1 MKRCRVISVLAAMLL
16 SVVLTSCA
24 IGSHDRLGSDASDF
38 FASAET
44 PAAEQEPILIS
55 GSDPSDESAVDPD
68 IHPAINPSDESAV
81 GSSTDPAAEPEQTG
95 TLLGSASE
103 DAVPFYSGPLFTYNA
118 SCNVLLAYCYESGS
132 PELPLNL
139 SYGAKTDGS
148 VNQFVLPEFDLT
160 VFYLYDTT
168 NLVWRVF
175 DTDPGAMSLCR
186 SCYYTYETGAEYRVY
201 EDTEGLL
208 PLANQLNR
216 YTTTLS
222 VPGYRQYGDILH
234 FQAAYIESAK
244 GSYSL
249 EFASDL
255 DGDGTLDE
263 LLAIPYFSAANPDQI
278 SGHKISIN
286 TESVLDLDTAA
297 GWICGIDIIDIDE
310 TDSFKEIVMK
320 VKSGSDTC
328 SVFILR
334 YDGASVKAERFD
346 TFIDLSDNHSLLV
359 GQGDFIQPA
368 AAVIKYQV
376 DKDFVF
382 TRVDQII
389 NTNIEVTV
397 TAPIK
402 VQFLENEVYI
412 DGVLKAG
419 NVIQIKR
426 IDSVSKAYFLTADNR
441 EGILLVNGLLLGPD
455 ELPIQDCLNGLI

>member
-1 MKRCRVISVLAAMLL
+1 M
-16 SVVLTSCA
+16 
-24 IGSHDRLGSDASDF
+24 
-38 FASAET
+38 ET
-44 PAAEQEPILIS
+44 TAAEQEPILIS
-55 GSDPSDESAVDPD
+55 GSDTANSTSDGSSGEPSDDPSGDASNES
-68 IHPAINPSDESAV
+68 SV
-81 GSSTDPAAEPEQTG
+81 GPTAAPEEEG
-95 TLLGSASE
+95 TLLGSGSE
-103 DAVPFYSGPLFTYNA
+103 DAGPFYKGPLFTYNA
-118 SCNVLLAYCYESGS
+118 ACNVLLAYCYEQGS

-139 SYGAKTDGS
+139 TYGAKTDGS
-148 VNQFVLPEFDLT
+148 VNQFELPEFDLT

-168 NLVWRVF
+168 NGVWRIF

-201 EDTEGLL
+201 EDTEELL
-208 PLANQLNR
+208 ALANQLNR

-255 DGDGTLDE
+255 DGDGKLDE
-263 LLAIPYFSAANPDQI
+263 LLAIPYFAADNPGQI
-278 SGHKISIN
+278 AGHKISIN
-286 TESVLDLDTAA
+286 TKTVLDLASAA
-297 GWICGIDIIDIDE
+297 GLICGIDVIDIDD
-310 TDSFKEIVMK
+310 TDSFQEIVMK
-320 VKSGSDTC
+320 VNNGNDIC

-334 YDGASVKAERFD
+334 YDGTSVKAERFD
-346 TFIDLSDNHSLLV
+346 SFIDLSDNQSLLV
-359 GQGDFIQPA
+359 GQGDFIQPG

-382 TRVDQII
+382 TRIDQII
-389 NTNIEVTV
+389 NTNIDVTV

-412 DGVLKAG
+412 DGVLEAG

-455 ELPIQDCLNGLI
+455 ELPVQDCLNGLI